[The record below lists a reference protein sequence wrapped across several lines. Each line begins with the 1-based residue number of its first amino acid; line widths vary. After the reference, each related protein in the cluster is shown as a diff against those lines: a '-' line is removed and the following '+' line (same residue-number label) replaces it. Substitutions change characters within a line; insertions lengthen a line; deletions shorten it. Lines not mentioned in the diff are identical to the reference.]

1 MDIDSF
7 LDFLH
12 AAEKLKCATR
22 HCDTTSGRRES
33 VAEHSFRLVMMAE
46 LVRGEYPT
54 LDMDKVVKMCIF
66 HDLGEAVTG
75 DIPAFLK
82 NDSDRAVE
90 SDAVDS
96 LIKILGEPEYSELK
110 PLFSEMEALETPE
123 AKLYKSLDKLEALIQ
138 HNEAD
143 ISGWLPREYEL
154 QLTYGDKEC
163 EFSPFTKKLRERV
176 KADSA
181 AKISAER
188 KKLHESP

>member
-1 MDIDSF
+1 MDINAL

-33 VAEHSFRLVMMAE
+33 VAEHSFRLAMMAE
-46 LVRGEYPT
+46 LVRCEYPE
-54 LDMDKVVKMCIF
+54 LDMDKVVKMCVF

-82 NDSDRAVE
+82 NDSDREIE

-96 LIKILGEPEYSELK
+96 LIRILGEPEYSELK
-110 PLFSEMEALETPE
+110 SLFSEMEALETSE

-143 ISGWLPREYEL
+143 ISGWLPGEYDL
-154 QLTYGDKEC
+154 QLTYGEKEC
-163 EFSPFTKKLRERV
+163 AFSTFTKQLRDRV
-176 KADSA
+176 RNDSI
-181 AKISAER
+181 AKISAEK